1 MKTDLKTLRD
11 YFIDCFPINDKP
23 NKKTV
28 KGYRVIYPETPFIE
42 YFVSKSIDCPD
53 LWRVSESKTGK
64 CFGLLN
70 DGETRQEAID
80 NVRKYLINKG
90 FDKFLELY
98 NKQFKVYCFDLD
110 NTLCETEGTDYKNSK
125 PIKKHIDKVNQ
136 LCNEGYTIKIFTGR
150 GSVSGRDWRNLTE
163 GQLKLWEVKYHELIM
178 GKPNY
183 DIFVD
188 DKCIN
193 TKEFFK

>member
-11 YFIDCFPINDKP
+11 YFIVYQDSDGKE
-23 NKKTV
+23 KRKDV
-28 KGYRVIYPETPFIE
+28 KGYRVIYPEIPQIE
-42 YFVSKSIDCPD
+42 MFVSETLD

-64 CFGLLN
+64 CFRWQD

-80 NVRKYLINKG
+80 NVHKYLINKG

-150 GSVSGRDWRNLTE
+150 GSVSGKDWRNLTE